1 MIYSSSHNFVFVHI
15 AKTGGQS
22 IKQALLPYRELG
34 KKTRVARL
42 MSKLPLRRDPAELHY
57 PPHVSA
63 QWLRRR
69 IGAERF
75 DKAFKFAIVR
85 NPFDRLV
92 SSYEYIRQSDW
103 HHAHEA
109 AKRMGFKEFLKYQK
123 RRNLSYFRPQL
134 YYLSD
139 SHGKLMVDKIYRFEE
154 FGGVL
159 EDVCARIGIPKPE
172 SVPHKNSSKRASLAS
187 YYDEET
193 IEMVRRN
200 FGADLKAFGYEFPG

>member
-34 KKTRVARL
+34 IKTRTARL
-42 MSKLPLRRDPAELHY
+42 LSKLPLARDPAQLYY

-63 QWLRRR
+63 PWLRRR
-69 IGAERF
+69 IGPERF
-75 DKAFKFAIVR
+75 DQAFKFAIVR

-103 HHAHEA
+103 HHAHDA
-109 AKRMGFKEFLKYQK
+109 ARRLGFKEFLKYQK
-123 RRNLSYFRPQL
+123 RRNLSYFRSQL

-139 SHGKLMVDKIYRFEE
+139 RQGNLMVDKIYRFEE
-154 FGGVL
+154 FNGVL
-159 EDVCARIGIPKPE
+159 EDVCARIGIPQPALI
-172 SVPHKNSSKRASLAS
+172 PHTNSSNRASLAS
-187 YYDEET
+187 YYDDET
-193 IEMVRRN
+193 IAMVRRN
-200 FGADLKAFGYEFPG
+200 FGADLSAFAYDFPG